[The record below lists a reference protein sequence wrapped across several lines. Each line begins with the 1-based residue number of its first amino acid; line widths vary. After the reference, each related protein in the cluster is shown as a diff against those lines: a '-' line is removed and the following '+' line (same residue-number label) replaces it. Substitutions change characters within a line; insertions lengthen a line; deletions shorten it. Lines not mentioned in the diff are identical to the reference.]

1 MKVAVF
7 GAGYVGLVT
16 GACLSSLGHQVV
28 CVDVDRARVEK
39 INRGEAPIFEPGLEE
54 LLGKH
59 LADGSFRA
67 TLEAEEAL
75 AGAQVSMLAVGT
87 PDLDGHIDLR
97 YVVEAAGTIGRHLRT
112 RADRHLVVVKSTVV
126 PGSTAGPVRE
136 ALERTSGKRA
146 GEGFGLAMNPEFL
159 REGFAVA
166 DFGNPDRIVM
176 GVWDAWSGDVLEAL
190 YQGFD
195 CPKIRLS
202 PTEAEFVKYTSNA
215 LLATLISF
223 SNEIFGLCEATP
235 GASGRKVLECLH
247 LDRRLTPLVDGRLV
261 SPEILGYLM
270 GGIGFGGSCLPK
282 DLNAITATSRERGWR
297 TPLLDAV
304 VAVNRERPRAV
315 LARLRQELGSLK
327 GRTVAVLGLAFK
339 PGTDDFRQSPSLPL
353 VDALLE
359 SGCAVRAW
367 DPLVE
372 ARVEDR
378 WQGRVPLHRDAAPT
392 LLGADAA
399 VVATGWP
406 ELKAWPWAGLVGTMA
421 APVILDG
428 RNVLRAVP
436 WPTGTRYIPVGDGPS
451 PCGEEA

>member
-16 GACLSSLGHQVV
+16 GACLSALGHQVV
-28 CVDVDRARVEK
+28 CVDVDQARVDR
-39 INRGEAPIFEPGLEE
+39 INRGEPPIFEPGLGE

-112 RADRHLVVVKSTVV
+112 RTDRHLVVVKSTVV
-126 PGSTAGPVRE
+126 PGSTVGPVRE
-136 ALERTSGKRA
+136 ALERASGKQA
-146 GEGFGLAMNPEFL
+146 GAGFGLAMNPEFL
-159 REGFAVA
+159 REGFAVS

-190 YQGFD
+190 YEGFG

-202 PTEAEFVKYTSNA
+202 PTEAEFVKYASNA
-215 LLATLISF
+215 LLGTLISF
-223 SNEIFGLCEATP
+223 SNEFFGLCEATP

-247 LDRRLTPLVDGRLV
+247 LDRRLNPLVDGRLV
-261 SPEILGYLM
+261 HPEILGYLM

-282 DLNAITATSRERGWR
+282 DLNALTATSRERGWR

-304 VAVNRERPRAV
+304 VGVNRERPRAV
-315 LARLRQELGSLK
+315 LARLQRELGTLR

-372 ARVEDR
+372 IHVEAR
-378 WQGRVPLHRDAAPT
+378 WQGRVPLHREAPSV
-392 LLGADAA
+392 LRGADAA

-406 ELKAWPWAGLVGTMA
+406 ELKAWPWTTLVGTMA

-428 RNVLRAVP
+428 RNTLIAVP
-436 WPTGTRYIPVGDGPS
+436 WPAGTRYIPVGDGPS
-451 PCGEEA
+451 PSGEEA